1 MQIKLNE
8 KGFITD
14 FAIVGTIEGGIEV
27 NEPKDID
34 HFMEHFTAY
43 KVKDNLPNF
52 DSEEDNKIETENT
65 KQALRQRRQ
74 TECFS
79 YVNRGQLWYATLSV
93 KQLAELTLWY
103 KAWLNVTETMSVP
116 ERPAWLEEL

>member
-27 NEPKDID
+27 NEPKDIN

-43 KVKDNLPNF
+43 KVKNNAPDF

>member
-27 NEPKDID
+27 NEPKDIE

-43 KVKDNLPNF
+43 KVKNNAPDF

>member
-43 KVKDNLPNF
+43 KVKNNAPDF

-79 YVNRGQLWYATLSV
+79 YVNRGQLWYATLTV
-93 KQLAELTLWY
+93 KQIAELTLWY

>member
-27 NEPKDID
+27 NEPKDIN

-43 KVKDNLPNF
+43 KVKNNAPDF

-79 YVNRGQLWYATLSV
+79 YVNRGQLWYATLTV
-93 KQLAELTLWY
+93 KQIAELTLWY

>member
-1 MQIKLNE
+1 MQIKVNE
-8 KGFITD
+8 QGFITD

-27 NEPKDID
+27 NEPKDIN

-43 KVKDNLPNF
+43 KVKNNAPDF

>member
-1 MQIKLNE
+1 MQIKKNE

-14 FAIVGTIEGGIEV
+14 YAFIGNIEGGIEV
-27 NEPKDID
+27 AEPENT
-34 HFMEHFTAY
+34 EHFAEHFSAY
-43 KVKDNLPNF
+43 KITDNIPVF
-52 DSEEDNKIETENT
+52 DDAENTEIETENT

-93 KQLAELTLWY
+93 KQIAELTTWY
-103 KAWLNVTETMSVP
+103 KAWLKVTETLTVP
-116 ERPAWLEEL
+116 EKPTWLEEL

>member
-27 NEPKDID
+27 NEPKDIN

-43 KVKDNLPNF
+43 KVENNAPDF

-93 KQLAELTLWY
+93 KQIAELTLWY

>member
-27 NEPKDID
+27 NEPKDIN

-43 KVKDNLPNF
+43 KVKNNAPDF
-52 DSEEDNKIETENT
+52 DSEEDEKIETENT
-65 KQALRQRRQ
+65 RQALRQRRQ

-93 KQLAELTLWY
+93 KQLTELTLWY

>member
-43 KVKDNLPNF
+43 KVKNNAPDF

-93 KQLAELTLWY
+93 KQIAELTLWY

>member
-27 NEPKDID
+27 NEPKDIN

-43 KVKDNLPNF
+43 KVKNNAPDF

-93 KQLAELTLWY
+93 KQIAELTLWY

>member
-14 FAIVGTIEGGIEV
+14 FALIGTIEGGIEV
-27 NEPKDID
+27 DEPKDID

-93 KQLAELTLWY
+93 KQIAELTLWY

>member
-34 HFMEHFTAY
+34 RFMEHFTAY
-43 KVKDNLPNF
+43 KVKNNAPDF

-79 YVNRGQLWYATLSV
+79 YVNRGQLWYATLSA

>member
-43 KVKDNLPNF
+43 KVKNNAPDF

>member
-27 NEPKDID
+27 NEPKDIN
-34 HFMEHFTAY
+34 HFMEHFAAY
-43 KVKDNLPNF
+43 KVKNNAPDF
-52 DSEEDNKIETENT
+52 DSEEDNQIETENT

-79 YVNRGQLWYATLSV
+79 YVNRGQLWYATLTV
-93 KQLAELTLWY
+93 KQIAELTLWY

>member
-27 NEPKDID
+27 NEPKDIN

-43 KVKDNLPNF
+43 KVKNNAPDF
-52 DSEEDNKIETENT
+52 DSEEDEKIETENT

-93 KQLAELTLWY
+93 KQIAELTLWY

>member
-8 KGFITD
+8 QGFITD
-14 FAIVGTIEGGIEV
+14 FALVGTIEGGIEV
-27 NEPKDID
+27 DEPENIE
-34 HFMEHFTAY
+34 HFMEHFSAY
-43 KVKDNLPNF
+43 KVKGNLPDF

-93 KQLAELTLWY
+93 KQIAELTLWY

>member
-43 KVKDNLPNF
+43 KVKNNAPDF

-103 KAWLNVTETMSVP
+103 KAWLNVTDTLVVP
-116 ERPAWLEEL
+116 EKPSWLEDY

>member
-14 FAIVGTIEGGIEV
+14 FALIGTIEGGIEV
-27 NEPKDID
+27 DEPKDID

-43 KVKDNLPNF
+43 RVKDNLPNF

>member
-14 FAIVGTIEGGIEV
+14 FALIGTIEGGIEV
-27 NEPKDID
+27 DEPENIE

-52 DSEEDNKIETENT
+52 DSEEDNKIETENS